1 MQKYVKVVLLYVKYD
16 EFCFKKMY
24 KNSINNNKKQIFY
37 SQLLLFIDVHYLNI
51 K

>member
-24 KNSINNNKKQIFY
+24 KNSIKQ
-37 SQLLLFIDVHYLNI
+37 
-51 K
+51 